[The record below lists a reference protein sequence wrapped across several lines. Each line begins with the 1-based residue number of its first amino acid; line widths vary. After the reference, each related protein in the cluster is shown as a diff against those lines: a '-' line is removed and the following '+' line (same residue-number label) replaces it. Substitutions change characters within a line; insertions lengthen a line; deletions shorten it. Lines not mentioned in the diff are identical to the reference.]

1 MVKSVKL
8 ICTIQYVTIVE
19 LSVIDYQNHEW
30 TIQSIKGKVQHICI
44 FSSAQ
49 LTIVLYSMF
58 FPGAVYIESEKLL
71 NTKLL
76 N

>member
-1 MVKSVKL
+1 MVKSAKL

-19 LSVIDYQNHEW
+19 LRVIDYQNHEW

-49 LTIVLYSMF
+49 LTVLYSII
-58 FPGAVYIESEKLL
+58 FPRAVYIESEKLL